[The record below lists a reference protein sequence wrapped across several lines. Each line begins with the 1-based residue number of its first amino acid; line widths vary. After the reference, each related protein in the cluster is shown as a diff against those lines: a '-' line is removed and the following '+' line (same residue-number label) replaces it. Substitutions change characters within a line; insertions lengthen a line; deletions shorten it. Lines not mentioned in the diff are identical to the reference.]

1 MASKWTRTSKW
12 AIEVASQNSVHAA
25 DRMIGTGGVPAQ
37 GGVDGVSSLSYV
49 NVSNKWGGGGQAPLA
64 LQQPVRG
71 RGDVVVAR
79 QERREGA
86 VPVEAHRH

>member
-12 AIEVASQNSVHAA
+12 DIEVASQNGDINGVLKCR
-25 DRMIGTGGVPAQ
+25 DRWRPSQ

>member
-12 AIEVASQNSVHAA
+12 AIEVASRNSVHAA
-25 DRMIGTGGVPAQ
+25 DRIGTGGVPAQ

>member
-1 MASKWTRTSKW
+1 MASKW
-12 AIEVASQNSVHAA
+12 AIEVASQN
-25 DRMIGTGGVPAQ
+25 GVPGPRRSRRDRWRPSQ

>member
-12 AIEVASQNSVHAA
+12 AIEVASQNGVHAA
-25 DRMIGTGGVPAQ
+25 DSVGTGGVPAQ

>member
-1 MASKWTRTSKW
+1 MASKWAMKW
-12 AIEVASQNSVHAA
+12 RPKTACRV
-25 DRMIGTGGVPAQ
+25 DRVGTGGVPAQ

>member
-1 MASKWTRTSKW
+1 MASKWTRTSRW
-12 AIEVASQNSVHAA
+12 AIEVASQN
-25 DRMIGTGGVPAQ
+25 GVPRRSCRDRWRPSQ